1 MKSNVEKAIENK
13 FYCPSKF
20 CQEIEKIVLDN
31 EEMNY
36 IDAVLFFCEKNNIEI
51 ESISKLITKPLKEKI
66 KCNAI
71 ELNFMKK
78 SSRANLPFENR
89 LLIPK
94 RREKIRGKNA
104 LLLFYNDAV
113 SSIYLLSVVEKPFH
127 ERKV

>member
-1 MKSNVEKAIENK
+1 MENASSMNNMINKNTSISLLSILESSSNTNLISMKSNVEKAIENK

-78 SSRANLPFENR
+78 SSRAKLP
-89 LLIPK
+89 I
-94 RREKIRGKNA
+94 
-104 LLLFYNDAV
+104 
-113 SSIYLLSVVEKPFH
+113 
-127 ERKV
+127 

>member
-78 SSRANLPFENR
+78 SSRAKSPFENR

-94 RREKIRGKNA
+94 KAGKN
-104 LLLFYNDAV
+104 
-113 SSIYLLSVVEKPFH
+113 S
-127 ERKV
+127 